1 MFATQHLYLG
11 ESQPDHAHS
20 PLDCRSC
27 DFVIRFGRMAPG
39 SRSFCSASISRGLH
53 VHESNMVL
61 EIHFIEYEVT
71 VNDAAIE
78 YYSESYSV
86 ITEN

>member
-1 MFATQHLYLG
+1 
-11 ESQPDHAHS
+11 
-20 PLDCRSC
+20 
-27 DFVIRFGRMAPG
+27 
-39 SRSFCSASISRGLH
+39 
-53 VHESNMVL
+53 MVL

>member
-1 MFATQHLYLG
+1 
-11 ESQPDHAHS
+11 
-20 PLDCRSC
+20 
-27 DFVIRFGRMAPG
+27 MAPG